1 MRTQPFQLEGSSG
14 PSEDEE
20 ELEDEESETEEPPAS
35 EEELAEDEAPPPF
48 EEEGLEDV
56 PHPDKAK
63 TTEEASKA
71 NIERFMRLT
80 SKKRDLIVNYSLCAR
95 TWELKI
101 EKKAQ

>member
-14 PSEDEE
+14 PSDDEE
-20 ELEDEESETEEPPAS
+20 ELEGGESETELPGS
-35 EEELAEDEAPPPF
+35 EEELAEDEVSPAS

-63 TTEEASKA
+63 TAEDASKA

-80 SKKRDLIVNYSLCAR
+80 SKKRDWIANYSLCAR
-95 TWELKI
+95 PWGLKI
-101 EKKAQ
+101 EKKAR